1 MIDRYAAFGHHFFQI
16 AVAEPVAAVPP
27 DRPQDDF
34 TGEMTTG
41 EDAHG
46 CDYFTQV
53 FLSPEL
59 CNSTLC
65 NSTPGQWTRRGSG
78 PLFELGRLTQR
89 S

>member
-1 MIDRYAAFGHHFFQI
+1 MIDRYAVFGHHFFQI

-53 FLSPEL
+53 FLPPEL
-59 CNSTLC
+59 CNST
-65 NSTPGQWTRRGSG
+65 TPVSYTH
-78 PLFELGRLTQR
+78 LTLPTKR
-89 S
+89 IV

>member
-1 MIDRYAAFGHHFFQI
+1 MVDGAVIDRYAAFGHHFFQI

-34 TGEMTTG
+34 TGEMATG

-59 CNSTLC
+59 CNSTPDSGHVGGQARCL
-65 NSTPGQWTRRGSG
+65 NSGV
-78 PLFELGRLTQR
+78 
-89 S
+89 